1 MEILIFASESDY
13 MNYLEQK
20 FTQRTLLVTTPG
32 LEEFGIS
39 FFSEKLSVR
48 SDATTPAERYI
59 ELERFMMERSVI
71 FTSPYHLKEATA
83 FLQKLQSE
91 RRYRLKHAYTVQS
104 IYNHNLL
111 VTLDTPQGFLEL
123 ECYRYR
129 PGYAYLKLSMDSGL
143 NSRTCELLGLKKTN
157 IIERLPGDTSQL
169 LHIALP
175 PALKVHSIE
184 VKGHHYI
191 GFPELPEDASYWTP
205 APDKTSTGACLFY
218 NYENKQVYTEI
229 SYDERTGR
237 GRRTSNGW
245 VNEFESYH
253 AKGMRYLS
261 TRQELK
267 EFLERLPEIL
277 QEAGITVSKIRHS
290 PDNSEKGMVYIGFNE
305 AVNFYLYHR
314 ALGLQV
320 HGNCISYDI

>member
-1 MEILIFASESDY
+1 MEILIFAPELDY

-20 FTQRTLLVTTPG
+20 FTQRTLLVTTPV

-48 SDATTPAERYI
+48 SDDTAPTERYI

-143 NSRTCELLGLKKTN
+143 NSRTCELLGLKK
-157 IIERLPGDTSQL
+157 Q
-169 LHIALP
+169 
-175 PALKVHSIE
+175 
-184 VKGHHYI
+184 
-191 GFPELPEDASYWTP
+191 
-205 APDKTSTGACLFY
+205 
-218 NYENKQVYTEI
+218 
-229 SYDERTGR
+229 
-237 GRRTSNGW
+237 
-245 VNEFESYH
+245 
-253 AKGMRYLS
+253 
-261 TRQELK
+261 
-267 EFLERLPEIL
+267 IL
-277 QEAGITVSKIRHS
+277 
-290 PDNSEKGMVYIGFNE
+290 
-305 AVNFYLYHR
+305 
-314 ALGLQV
+314 
-320 HGNCISYDI
+320 